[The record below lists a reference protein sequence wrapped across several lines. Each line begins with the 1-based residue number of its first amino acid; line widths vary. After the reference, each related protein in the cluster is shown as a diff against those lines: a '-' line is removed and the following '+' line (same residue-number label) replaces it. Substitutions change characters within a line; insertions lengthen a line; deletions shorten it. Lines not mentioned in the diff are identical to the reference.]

1 MSLKY
6 GFECGSTNDYPS
18 ITNGLEQPA
27 IRSLFEVAA
36 FHFTLEKAFKKKKKT
51 VTQR

>member
-1 MSLKY
+1 MSLKH

-18 ITNGLEQPA
+18 ITKRLEQPA

-36 FHFTLEKAFKKKKKT
+36 FHFTLEKSL
-51 VTQR
+51 